1 MIDDKYLVQNPANP
15 ARVIEGEAVVI
26 TPDDSQLHSLNEVG
40 TFIWERAD
48 GSRTVAQ
55 IVDELCQ
62 CFEVDRAQ
70 AARDVVAFVD
80 QCCQKKL
87 MLLQDAAGP
96 APG

>member
-1 MIDDKYLVQNPANP
+1 MIDDKYPVQNPANP

-48 GSRTVAQ
+48 GTRTVAQ
-55 IVDELCQ
+55 IVDEVCK
-62 CFEVDRAQ
+62 FFAVERPQ
-70 AARDVVAFVD
+70 AVHDAAEFIEH
-80 QCCQKKL
+80 CCQKKL

-96 APG
+96 TPG

>member
-48 GSRTVAQ
+48 GAHTVGQ
-55 IVDELCQ
+55 IIDEICQ
-62 CFEVDRAQ
+62 AFEVERAQ
-70 AARDVVAFVD
+70 AAADVAAFVD

-87 MLLQDAAGP
+87 LLLQDSAGP
-96 APG
+96 AAS